1 MAHVFSERKIA
12 PARSKLAKNATF
24 AHAGAKNISRHPTTP
39 HAGAVFLSS
48 QSDPYPTG
56 ETKLALLA
64 SISAQAVQNSP
75 STRKTPQNQR
85 FFASRANFFA
95 VWPRSTPAGRVFSRR
110 WVPQPP
116 QHARRL
122 PRLKPMTPMRVDH
135 CHEMKPLTPVLPQ
148 NSQFQAIFRPRRRRR
163 FHPPLTE
170 HPHRRRWFHQASD
183 QGLLVDS
190 KTLMLATSITL
201 LWRGLGVCGVFFGCS
216 GATGFNACC
225 SWASSGDGGFKVAT
239 LPRPVREKVRPAWP
253 NVGASAKKF
262 AQHRQN
268 CSKSGSFG

>member
-1 MAHVFSERKIA
+1 MFHGIPQHLTQGRFFFHPSSIPA
-12 PARSKLAKNATF
+12 P
-24 AHAGAKNISRHPTTP
+24 
-39 HAGAVFLSS
+39 
-48 QSDPYPTG
+48 
-56 ETKLALLA
+56 
-64 SISAQAVQNSP
+64 QAVQNSP
-75 STRKTPQNQR
+75 CSAPPAPRRYKTRPARAKHPKISAFSPAGR
-85 FFASRANFFA
+85 ILSRSH
-95 VWPRSTPAGRVFSRR
+95 PESTPAGRVFSRR

-116 QHARRL
+116 QHACRL

-135 CHEMKPLTPVLPQ
+135 CHEMKPLTPLLPQ

-216 GATGFNACC
+216 GATGFNGCC
-225 SWASSGDGGFKVAT
+225 SGASSGDGGFKVAT
-239 LPRPVREKVRPAWP
+239 LPRPVREEVRPAWP